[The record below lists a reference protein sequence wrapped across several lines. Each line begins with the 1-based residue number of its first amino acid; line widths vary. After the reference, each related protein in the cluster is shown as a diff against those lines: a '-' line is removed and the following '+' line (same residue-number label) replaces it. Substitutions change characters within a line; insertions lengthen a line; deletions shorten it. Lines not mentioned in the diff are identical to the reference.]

1 MGIFSKKD
9 ICCICEINN
18 GKQKILD
25 GYVCKECLRSCGGFY
40 PLTKPFKTA
49 TKEDIQSAIDENKS
63 NRELIN
69 KFVCTKKIGTY
80 LEVDETNK
88 LLLIPDGLYGK
99 KINPKVY
106 SYQDVLEYELLEDGE
121 SITKGGLGRAVA
133 GGLLLGGVG
142 AVVGGITGKKKTKT
156 VINSLRIKITVK
168 KLNNPTVY
176 INLISTATKSGS
188 IIYKSS
194 YNLAQ
199 EILSVL
205 SIITDNNTDT
215 DVNTY
220 TNSTSVADELMKLKQ
235 LVDSGV
241 LTQEEFETQKSKVLS
256 S

>member
-9 ICCICEINN
+9 ICCICGIND
-18 GKQKILD
+18 GKHKILD
-25 GYVCKECLRSCGGFY
+25 GYVCKECLRLCGGFY
-40 PLTKPFKTA
+40 PVTKPLKTA
-49 TKEDIQSAIDENKS
+49 RKEDIQFAIDENK
-63 NRELIN
+63 NNQELIN
-69 KFVCTKKIGTY
+69 KFICTKKIGTY

-106 SYQDVLEYELLEDGE
+106 GYQDILEYELLEDGE

-156 VINSLRIKITVK
+156 VVNSLRIKITVK
-168 KLNNPTVY
+168 NLNNPTVY
-176 INLISTATKSGS
+176 INLITAATKSGS

-194 YNLAQ
+194 YNSAQ

-205 SIITDNNTDT
+205 SIIVDTNTDI

-235 LVDSGV
+235 LVDSGI
-241 LTQEEFETQKSKVLS
+241 LTLEEFEVQKSKVLS
-256 S
+256 N